1 MRMARDEPRLA
12 PAHHRHRRGPPHLH
26 RGARAERLV
35 SDMLGSARAS
45 STWTTLQPSRT
56 RAPCGRLAAVS
67 QLTDLDAF
75 STEHRRCG
83 DLDAGVDEPVVWI
96 GRECGA
102 RIARRA
108 DEGD

>member
-45 STWTTLQPSRT
+45 STWTTPQPSRT
-56 RAPCGRLAAVS
+56 RAPCGSRLPAVS
-67 QLTDLDAF
+67 LLAELDAF
-75 STEHRRCG
+75 YTEHRRCG
-83 DLDAGVDEPVVWI
+83 ELEAGVEGPVVWMQC
-96 GRECGA
+96 GCGA
-102 RIARRA
+102 DIAPC
-108 DEGD
+108 